1 MRNKVLKLLALLLSA
16 SFILIGCGSGTETS
30 GSADFA
36 AEKVADTGG
45 FDAKLGSFYA
55 EDNSLEDYEEPVG
68 MEAEPAEPVESEP
81 EEYTK
86 ERKIVYTSSMSIETK
101 KFDEDI
107 KAIRKLVQANGG
119 YYESSSVSGNA
130 EYGGRYA
137 SYSARIPANKYQGF
151 MDSLGGIGSV
161 TSCDENVDD
170 ITSQYVDVQARLK
183 SLRTKLARLE
193 ELEAQAETVE
203 DLLAIEDRI
212 NDVQY
217 DLENYTA
224 QLRLYDD
231 KVDYC
236 TVTINVNEVVTYSE
250 VKKDTAWNRFAEA
263 FEDSFDSFVA
273 FLQGLVVALIYI
285 LPYAIIAAVI
295 LIIVLLIT
303 KKKRTARKRKS
314 TSAPSENKKLDIDS
328 SDKKEKTSS
337 EKYTGPNYK

>member
-1 MRNKVLKLLALLLSA
+1 M
-16 SFILIGCGSGTETS
+16 
-30 GSADFA
+30 
-36 AEKVADTGG
+36 
-45 FDAKLGSFYA
+45 
-55 EDNSLEDYEEPVG
+55 
-68 MEAEPAEPVESEP
+68 
-81 EEYTK
+81 
-86 ERKIVYTSSMSIETK
+86 
-101 KFDEDI
+101 
-107 KAIRKLVQANGG
+107 QANGG

-303 KKKRTARKRKS
+303 KKKELQGNVRAHLLLQKIKIR
-314 TSAPSENKKLDIDS
+314 
-328 SDKKEKTSS
+328 
-337 EKYTGPNYK
+337 Y

>member
-1 MRNKVLKLLALLLSA
+1 M
-16 SFILIGCGSGTETS
+16 
-30 GSADFA
+30 
-36 AEKVADTGG
+36 
-45 FDAKLGSFYA
+45 
-55 EDNSLEDYEEPVG
+55 
-68 MEAEPAEPVESEP
+68 
-81 EEYTK
+81 
-86 ERKIVYTSSMSIETK
+86 
-101 KFDEDI
+101 
-107 KAIRKLVQANGG
+107 
-119 YYESSSVSGNA
+119 
-130 EYGGRYA
+130 
-137 SYSARIPANKYQGF
+137 
-151 MDSLGGIGSV
+151 
-161 TSCDENVDD
+161 DD